1 VLKLVVEKAEEPEE
15 FAALLLVR
23 SKPLSELAVD
33 LSTVCV
39 VGGEAK
45 IVSQN

>member
-15 FAALLLVR
+15 FAVLLLAR
-23 SKPLSELAVD
+23 LKPLSELAVA

-39 VGGEAK
+39 VDDAK
-45 IVSQN
+45 VANPH